1 MVIEG
6 VREVVDTV
14 EDEETVTAGYDK
26 AADPLGLGMGTK
38 GRAATL
44 RFGSDGVNEE
54 DTTEEVNV
62 GAEERGKHAARNLL
76 DDNAP
81 VGGDMLKEDESE
93 EALGKGFGMGDP
105 RAIDLD

>member
-1 MVIEG
+1 
-6 VREVVDTV
+6 
-14 EDEETVTAGYDK
+14 
-26 AADPLGLGMGTK
+26 MGTK

-44 RFGSDGVNEE
+44 RFGSDGVDEE

-62 GAEERGKHAARNLL
+62 GAEEIGEHARR
-76 DDNAP
+76 DNVP
-81 VGGDMLKEDESE
+81 VGGDMLKEVESE